1 MGFCSESNPSTLRL
15 LFNAFKNTFISRM
28 RYFILL
34 VGLLF
39 SASSFAQNLTLSGY
53 IKDANTGEA
62 LIGAAVAVLGT
73 PARGT
78 VTNVYGYYVLSLPA
92 GTYDF
97 QVSYLGYT
105 THKQAL
111 SIKTSQ
117 KLNIDLQPAQQML
130 KEVVVTGEADDQ
142 RLRQSQMGVEKMDIA
157 TVNKLPIL
165 FGERDVLKSMQL
177 LPGVKAGGEGQS
189 GFSVR
194 GGNLDQNLILLDDA
208 PVYNAS
214 HLLGF
219 FSTFNSDAIKDL
231 TLHKGTAPANF
242 GGRLASVVDVRM
254 KEGNNQKYNVSGGL
268 GLIASRLNVE
278 GPIQEGRSS
287 FLLSGRRTYAD
298 VFLRLNDEFAN
309 NSLYFYDFNAKL
321 NYRLTDKDHIYL
333 SGYFGR
339 DVFSFDDQ
347 FGINWGNATGTL
359 RYTRLISDKLF
370 LNSSLIYSNYDY
382 NIGFSTSALDININ
396 SGIEDWNIKQELQY
410 FASNNQQWKVGY
422 NVIYHTVTPGLVNAE
437 NTDISNL
444 QKRGLESAAYLSH
457 DWKPTERFSIT
468 SGLRFSHFAALGGSD
483 YYTLDANRTVID
495 TFNPAG
501 VAAQYA
507 FLEPRLAVNYNLTAT
522 SSLKTAYTR
531 NTQHIHLVSNAIAST
546 PTDRWL
552 MTTNNVAPE
561 IGDQFSIGYFRNF
574 KENTYEFSVETY
586 YKWMQNQLDYKDGAN
601 DQATV
606 IDPELLFGDGR
617 AYGLEW
623 LFRKNKGRFTGWLS
637 YTLSRSER
645 RIEGINQGQWY
656 AARQDR
662 THDIAVVALYEI
674 SERFNVSAAW
684 VYQTGNAVTFPAG
697 KYNIAD
703 QVVWLYT
710 ERNGYRMP
718 AYHRLDLGA
727 TYQLKPKR
735 KYSSELAFS
744 LYNAYGRQNPFLIN
758 FEQSATNPNRTV
770 AVQTALFRWVP
781 AVSWNFKF

>member
-1 MGFCSESNPSTLRL
+1 
-15 LFNAFKNTFISRM
+15 M
-28 RYFILL
+28 RYLLLL
-34 VGLLF
+34 VGLLAT
-39 SASSFAQNLTLSGY
+39 SNSFAQNFTLSGY

-62 LIGAAVAVLGT
+62 LIGAAVAVSGA

-105 THKQAL
+105 MLKQSLIMRA
-111 SIKTSQ
+111 SQ
-117 KLNIDLQPAQQML
+117 KLNVELKPAQQQL
-130 KEVVVTGEADDQ
+130 KEVLVTGEADDQ
-142 RLRQSQMGVEKMDIA
+142 RLRQSQMGVEKMNIA

-298 VFLRLNDEFAN
+298 VFLRLNDDFAN

-410 FASNNQQWKVGY
+410 FASNTQQWKVGY

-437 NTDISNL
+437 NTDISSL
-444 QKRGLESAAYLSH
+444 QKRGLESAAYVSH
-457 DWKPTERFSIT
+457 DWKPTERFNIT
-468 SGLRFSHFAALGGSD
+468 SGLRVSHFAALGGSN

-507 FLEPRLAVNYNLTAT
+507 FLEPRIAVNYNLTTT
-522 SSLKTAYTR
+522 SSLKTSYTR

-574 KENTYEFSVETY
+574 KENMYEFSVETY

-637 YTLSRSER
+637 YTISRSER
-645 RIEGINQGQWY
+645 RIDGINKGAWY

-662 THDIAVVALYEI
+662 THDVAVVALYEI

-684 VYQTGNAVTFPAG
+684 IYQTGNAVTFPAG

>member
-1 MGFCSESNPSTLRL
+1 MQRACY
-15 LFNAFKNTFISRM
+15 LFIWFF
-28 RYFILL
+28 FLL
-34 VGLLF
+34 VQTTQ
-39 SASSFAQNLTLSGY
+39 AQTYTLSGY
-53 IKDANTGEA
+53 IRDAESGEA
-62 LIGAAVAVLGT
+62 LIGAAVAVKEILATGT
-73 PARGT
+73 A
-78 VTNVYGYYVLSLPA
+78 TNVYGYYAFNLPA
-92 GTYDF
+92 GEYELL
-97 QVSYLGYT
+97 VSYLGYEQSRQKIRIT
-105 THKQAL
+105 GA
-111 SIKTSQ
+111 Q
-117 KLNIDLQPAQQML
+117 KLNINLSPARQQL
-130 KEVVVTGEADDQ
+130 KEIVVTGEAEDQ
-142 RLRQSQMGVEKMDIA
+142 RLRQSQMGVEKMNIA

-268 GLIASRLNVE
+268 GLIASRLNIE
-278 GPIQEGRSS
+278 GPLQEGRSS

-298 VFLRLNDEFAN
+298 VFLRLNDDFAN

-321 NYRLTDKDHIYL
+321 NYRITDKDHIYL

-359 RYTRLISDKLF
+359 RYTRLINDKLF

-410 FASNNQQWKVGY
+410 FASNSQEWKVGY

-437 NTDISNL
+437 EADIRSL
-444 QKRGLESAAYLSH
+444 QKRGLESAAYVSH
-457 DWKPTERFSIT
+457 DWKPNQRFNIT
-468 SGLRFSHFAALGGSD
+468 SGLRISHFAALGGSD
-483 YYTLDANRTVID
+483 YFTLDANRAVVD

-501 VAAQYA
+501 AAAQYV
-507 FLEPRLAVNYNLTAT
+507 FLEPRLAVSYNLTAT
-522 SSLKTAYTR
+522 SNLKTAYTR

-561 IGDQFSIGYFRNF
+561 VGDQFSIGYFRNF

-606 IDPELLFGDGR
+606 IDPELLLGDGR

-645 RIEGINQGQWY
+645 RIDGINQGQWY
-656 AARQDR
+656 AVRQDR
-662 THDIAVVALYEI
+662 THDIAVVALYEF

-684 VYQTGNAVTFPAG
+684 IYQTGNAVTFPAG
-697 KYNIAD
+697 KYTIAD

-727 TYQLKPKR
+727 TYELRPKR

-744 LYNAYGRQNPFLIN
+744 LYNAYGRENPFLIN

>member
-1 MGFCSESNPSTLRL
+1 MSYYKKLHLPLFC
-15 LFNAFKNTFISRM
+15 M
-28 RYFILL
+28 RYLLMLFGIL
-34 VGLLF
+34 
-39 SASSFAQNLTLSGY
+39 SAGISQAQSLTLSGY
-53 IKDANTGEA
+53 VKDASTGEA
-62 LIGAAVAVLGT
+62 LIGAAVSVKGD
-73 PARGT
+73 PPRGT
-78 VTNVYGYYVLSLPA
+78 VTNVYGYYVLNLTP
-92 GTYDF
+92 GNYEL
-97 QVSYLGYT
+97 QVSYLGYNSSA
-105 THKQAL
+105 QNL
-111 SIKTSQ
+111 RLNSSQ
-117 KLNIDLQPAQQML
+117 KLNINLEPSRQQL

-142 RLRQSQMGVEKMDIA
+142 RLKQSQMGVEKMSIA

-242 GGRLASVVDVRM
+242 GGRLSSVVDIRM

-268 GLIASRLNVE
+268 GLIASRINVE

-298 VFLRLNDEFAN
+298 VFLRLTDDFAN
-309 NSLYFYDFNAKL
+309 NALYFYDFNAKL
-321 NYRLTDKDHIYL
+321 NYRLSDKDHLYL

-347 FGINWGNATGTL
+347 FRVNWGNATGTL
-359 RYTRLISDKLF
+359 RHTRLISDKLF

-382 NIGFSTSALDININ
+382 TIGFSAPSLDIDIN
-396 SGIEDWNIKQELQY
+396 SGIEDWNVKQELQY
-410 FASNNQQWKVGY
+410 FASNTQQWKVGY
-422 NVIYHTVTPGLVNAE
+422 NVIYHTVTPGLVNPKE
-437 NTDISNL
+437 SDLRRL
-444 QKRGLESAAYLSH
+444 QKRGLESAAYVSH
-457 DWKPTERFSIT
+457 EWKPNVRFNIT
-468 SGLRFSHFAALGGSD
+468 SGLRVSHFAALGGSD
-483 YYTLDANRTVID
+483 YFTLDANRNVID
-495 TFNPAG
+495 TFNNKQA
-501 VAAQYA
+501 AAQYA
-507 FLEPRLAVNYNLTAT
+507 FLEPRLAVNYNLTAS
-522 SSLKTAYTR
+522 SSLKASYTR

-552 MTTNNVAPE
+552 MTTNNIAPE
-561 IGDQFSIGYFRNF
+561 IGDQFSVGYFRNF
-574 KENTYEFSVETY
+574 KDNAYEFSVETY

-601 DQATV
+601 DQSTI
-606 IDPELLFGDGR
+606 IDPELLFGVGR
-617 AYGLEW
+617 AYGIEW
-623 LFRKNKGRFTGWLS
+623 LFRKNKGKFTGWLS

-645 RIEGINQGQWY
+645 RIDGINQGQWY

-662 THDIAVVALYEI
+662 THDVAIVTLYEF

-697 KYNIAD
+697 KYTIAD

-735 KYSSELAFS
+735 KYQSELAFS

-758 FEQSATNPNRTV
+758 FRQSETNPNRTV

-781 AVSWNFKF
+781 SVSWNFKF